1 MKINKV
7 KAFYLFTLLLLVSCS
22 KKEEVKP
29 STILDAKTMT
39 SVLAEVHFTEAT
51 IQIRNLNSTD
61 STKKIAYQYYKNVF
75 DKNKTDV
82 VTFKKS
88 FDWYKDR
95 PELFTVI
102 YDSVLTRISE
112 NQANST
118 KKIGT

>member
-1 MKINKV
+1 MKINKHNV
-7 KAFYLFTLLLLVSCS
+7 FYFLILFALISCS

-29 STILDAKTMT
+29 SSILDAKTMT

-61 STKKIAYQYYKNVF
+61 SSKKIAYQYYKNIF

-82 VTFKKS
+82 ITFKKS
-88 FDWYKDR
+88 FDWYKNR

-102 YDSVLTRISE
+102 YDSVLIKISE
-112 NQANST
+112 NQANAT
-118 KKIGT
+118 KK